1 MTVMSP
7 SDDSARRPPGVVDW
21 RTAAPET
28 AMRPS
33 LTLRHY
39 IEAPLAHSRRAWPW
53 IRDSTNWCNGWRVAA
68 LDLGRAL
75 R

>member
-1 MTVMSP
+1 
-7 SDDSARRPPGVVDW
+7 
-21 RTAAPET
+21 
-28 AMRPS
+28 MRPS